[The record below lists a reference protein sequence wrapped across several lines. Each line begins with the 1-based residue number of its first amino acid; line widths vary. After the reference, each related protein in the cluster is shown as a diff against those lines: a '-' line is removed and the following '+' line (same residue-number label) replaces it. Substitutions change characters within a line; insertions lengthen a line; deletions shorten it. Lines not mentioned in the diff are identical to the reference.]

1 MKLQNRLLLLG
12 LSTLLVGGFVYAH
25 IFIHLRNRKDL
36 EDIAREIALNWKE
49 KIGLSEEQTLQLE
62 DIIIG
67 FTIRKNEII
76 NGEHSTNKIQRL
88 QKVQANEHK
97 RLRKLLSPAQ
107 FDAYV
112 GINKKI
118 PNRIMDS

>member
-12 LSTLLVGGFVYAH
+12 ISTLLVGGFVYTN
-25 IFIHLRNRKDL
+25 IFLHRRNRKDL
-36 EDIAREIALNWKE
+36 EDIAKEIALNWKDTL
-49 KIGLSEEQTLQLE
+49 GLTEEQSLQLE
-62 DIIIG
+62 DIIIEY
-67 FTIRKNEII
+67 TIRKNEII

-88 QKVQANEHK
+88 QKVQSKEHR
-97 RLRKLLSPAQ
+97 RLKKLMSPDQ

>member
-12 LSTLLVGGFVYAH
+12 FSTLLVGGFVYTH
-25 IFIHLRNRKDL
+25 IFMHRRNRQDL
-36 EDIAREIALNWKE
+36 EDIGNELAYNWKD
-49 KIGLSEEQTLQLE
+49 KIGLTEEQTLQLK
-62 DIIIG
+62 DIIIE

-88 QKVQANEHK
+88 QKVQSNEHK
-97 RLRKLLSPAQ
+97 RLRRLMSPAQ
-107 FDAYV
+107 FDAYI

>member
-12 LSTLLVGGFVYAH
+12 LSTLLVGGFVYTH
-25 IFIHLRNRKDL
+25 IFLHRRNRKDL
-36 EDIAREIALNWKE
+36 EDIAREISLTWKD
-49 KIGLSEEQTLQLE
+49 KIGLSEEQSLQLE
-62 DIIIG
+62 DIIIE

-76 NGEHSTNKIQRL
+76 NGELSTNKIQRL

-97 RLRKLLSPAQ
+97 RLRRLMSPAQ

>member
-12 LSTLLVGGFVYAH
+12 LSTLLVGGFVYTH
-25 IFIHLRNRKDL
+25 IFMHRRNRRDL

-49 KIGLSEEQTLQLE
+49 KIGLTEEQTIQLE
-62 DIIIG
+62 DIIIE

-88 QKVQANEHK
+88 QKVQSKEHK
-97 RLRKLLSPAQ
+97 RLRRLFNPEQ